1 MLLRKQPDDVHED
14 NKHWDPIEEK
24 AHKHWH
30 NHRIQ
35 ETESTNKPLK
45 HTTHLDKDIIST
57 IVVQP
62 LSRKHLANNYL

>member
-1 MLLRKQPDDVHED
+1 M
-14 NKHWDPIEEK
+14 EEK

-35 ETESTNKPLK
+35 ENESTITIEAHYAPGQ
-45 HTTHLDKDIIST
+45 DIIST

-62 LSRKHLANNYL
+62 LSHKHLANNYL